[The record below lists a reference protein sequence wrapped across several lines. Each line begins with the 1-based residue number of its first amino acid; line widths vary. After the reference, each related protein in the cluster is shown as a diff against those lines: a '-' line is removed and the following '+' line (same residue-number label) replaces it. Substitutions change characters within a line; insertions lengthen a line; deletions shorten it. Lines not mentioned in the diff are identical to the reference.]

1 MTPEQEI
8 RLAALEVACD
18 WAADKAFEGR
28 GHPGPGAVIN
38 TAARFERFIATGDT
52 GLPRCDE
59 VPEPAGRSVDEYTH
73 FEVGDLDALRA
84 RLGTPTPLTD
94 AMSRGLA

>member
-18 WAADKAFEGR
+18 WAADKALEGR

-38 TAARFERFIATGDT
+38 TAARFERFLASGDT
-52 GLPRCDE
+52 GVLSRCDE
-59 VPEPAGRSVDEYTH
+59 APEPAGSVDEYTH
-73 FEVGDLDALRA
+73 FGVGDLDALRA

-94 AMSRGLA
+94 AMHRGVI

>member
-18 WAADKAFEGR
+18 WAADKALEGR

-38 TAARFERFIATGDT
+38 TAARFERFLASGDT
-52 GLPRCDE
+52 GVLSRCDE
-59 VPEPAGRSVDEYTH
+59 TPEPARSVDEYTH

>member
-38 TAARFERFIATGDT
+38 TAARFERFIASGDT

-59 VPEPAGRSVDEYTH
+59 VPEPARSVDEYMH

-84 RLGTPTPLTD
+84 RLTPTPLAD
-94 AMSRGLA
+94 ATRRGVL